1 MSDGIEIGP
10 ISGFPEW
17 SPEVR
22 RTELRILD
30 SIRHSFEV
38 HGFLPIETPAV
49 ERMAVLTAKGGMQ
62 RQIYSLRRPSDDE
75 QSGGELGLHFD
86 LTVPLARYV
95 AQRAHQLT
103 FPFRRYQMQKVW
115 RGERAQRGRFREFY
129 QCDIDIIGSG
139 SLDLLYD
146 AEIAS
151 VIASVFRGLG
161 VSEFQI
167 RMSNRRVLSSLIA
180 PWGIEGEARDRFLRV
195 VDKHGSKGATAVTSA
210 LQGEDVPAELVSLTG
225 DLLDL
230 DDPYAAERLLVDA
243 GADPSGVR
251 ELREVAEAATRLGV
265 GADELR
271 VDLTIARGLDYYTG
285 TVYETFLA
293 GREDWGSVCSGGRYD
308 DLAGY
313 FTDRSLPGVGVS
325 IGLTRLVDLLVQSAL
340 VSLESPSP
348 TKVLVAVQDRAHLES
363 CLQIAALLREGD
375 IPTEVY
381 MQPRRLGD
389 QLSYASA
396 LGIPLAAIV
405 GAAEAEGAFVTL
417 RDLRTGEQLAVKV
430 TDVVAHVGDALEG
443 GA

>member
-230 DDPYAAERLLVDA
+230 DDPYAAERLLADA

-308 DLAGY
+308 DLARY

-340 VSLESPSP
+340 VSLESLSP

-381 MQPRRLGD
+381 MQARRLGD